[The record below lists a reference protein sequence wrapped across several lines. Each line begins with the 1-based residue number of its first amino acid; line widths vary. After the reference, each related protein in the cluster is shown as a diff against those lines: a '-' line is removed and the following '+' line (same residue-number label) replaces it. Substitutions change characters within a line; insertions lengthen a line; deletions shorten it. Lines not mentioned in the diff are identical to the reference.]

1 MKRIYWLIGVG
12 VICLGLAGGYFVWL
26 SPAGGNTQS
35 KHFIVQ
41 SGEGISTIAN
51 RLDKD
56 GLIKSSAAFK
66 VYLKLTGQIIVQPG
80 TYELSSSQS
89 LPSIA
94 NRIASG
100 NTANVSLTIP
110 EGYTM
115 AQIADQ
121 IAQKNISSKEDVLKI
136 MNDFPPDYDF
146 LGFRPFTQKS
156 LEGFLFPD
164 TYRFIK
170 GDPTLAI
177 RQMLDNFG
185 SKYRADIKPELAGK
199 NLYDVLIIASLVER
213 EAQKAE
219 DRPLIAGVIYNR
231 LKIGM
236 KLGIDATV
244 RYIINNWK
252 DPLTVADLNIDS
264 PYNTRKYA
272 GLPPG
277 PICNPGLAAI
287 EAALNP
293 TEHKYYYYLTDPEG
307 VTHYAKTLE
316 EHNQNKVRYLL

>member
-1 MKRIYWLIGVG
+1 MKRIYWLIGAG
-12 VICLGLAGGYFVWL
+12 VICLGLAGGYWTWL
-26 SPAGGNTQS
+26 SPAGGNTQP

-51 RLDKD
+51 RLEKD
-56 GLIKSSAAFK
+56 GLIKSATAFK
-66 VYLKLTGQIIVQPG
+66 IYLKLTGQIIVQPG
-80 TYELSSSQS
+80 TYELSARQN
-89 LPSIA
+89 LPAIA

-110 EGYTM
+110 EGYTV

-121 IAQKNISSKEDVLKI
+121 IAQKNIGSKEDFLKVA
-136 MNDFPPDYDF
+136 NDFPPDYDF
-146 LGFRPFTQKS
+146 LQSRPEGKKS

-164 TYRFIK
+164 TYRLIK
-170 GDPTLAI
+170 GDPTLSI

-185 SKYRADIKPELAGK
+185 SKYRAEIQPKLNGK
-199 NLYDVLIIASLVER
+199 ELYDVLIIASLIER

-231 LKIGM
+231 LRAGV
-236 KLGIDATV
+236 KLDIDATV
-244 RYIINNWK
+244 RFIINNWK
-252 DPLTVADLNIDS
+252 DPLTKADLTVDS
-264 PYNTRKYA
+264 PYNTRRYI